1 MSDRRVAI
9 AREALLW
16 IVTVFLAY
24 VFLRQGFAKFSDDSG
39 WARAF
44 RTWHYPDWFRVLI
57 GVIEVSAVVLLFI
70 RRFALIG
77 AVMIVIVML
86 GGMATHIWWGQP
98 RYITSEVLPLVL
110 ATLVALGRKRY
121 FLGADREP
129 AP

>member
-57 GVIEVSAVVLLFI
+57 GVTEVSAVLILFI

>member
-44 RTWHYPDWFRVLI
+44 RTWHYTDWFRVLI